1 MRSNIAPIP
10 NLNFT
15 AFDFETANYYPASAC
30 ALGIVVVRAGK
41 VTEQRHWLLRPP
53 VENFNPEFIR
63 LHGITPEKVCNQP
76 TFHDIWS
83 EISPYLLHSPV
94 VAHNASFD
102 LNVLTNTC
110 RHFGLTAG
118 VLRYLCSLQLSRSAW
133 PSLPSHGLAAMANH
147 LRLSLNHHD
156 AASDALVCAQLT
168 IAACQELG
176 YHTDIDLPLKQHNH
190 NPAANQTK
198 SFALREDPQEIRKS
212 RARHVRVQRLDKS
225 TRTGLINNFHVTEN
239 SCTCP
244 DYQERLKPCKHIYR
258 LQMELAF

>member
-1 MRSNIAPIP
+1 MQSEIASIP

-30 ALGIVVVRAGK
+30 SLGVVVVRAGI

-53 VENFNPEFIR
+53 VESFNPEFIR

-76 TFHDIWS
+76 TFQDIWP

-102 LNVLTNTC
+102 LNVLTSTC

-118 VLRYLCSLQLSRSAW
+118 ALRYLCSLQLSRNAW

-156 AASDALVCAQLT
+156 ASSDALVCAQLT
-168 IAACQELG
+168 IAACQKLG

-190 NPAANQTK
+190 KPSANQTN
-198 SFALREDPQEIRKS
+198 SFALRADPQELRKN
-212 RARHVRVQRLDKS
+212 RARHVRVQHLDKS
-225 TRTGLINNFHVTEN
+225 TRTGIINNFRVTET

-258 LQMELAF
+258 LQMELSF